1 VSEFAERI
9 VAWQKHAGRHD
20 LPWQRTRDPYRIWL
34 SEIML
39 QQTRVG
45 AVIAYFERFVARFP
59 DLAAL
64 ARADEDEVLRAW
76 SGLGYYARARNLHR
90 AACRIVAEHGGAFPS
105 RFEDIRALPGV
116 GRSTAGAIAVFAFG
130 ARHPILDGNVKRV
143 FARCFGM
150 EGYPGAKPVEAAM
163 WAHAQNLLPQTALEA
178 YIQGLMDL
186 GATICTRSGPRCEQ
200 CPLRNDCVARRER
213 RVASLPT
220 ARPRKP
226 LPHRATTMLVLVD
239 GLEVLLEKRP
249 PQGIWGGLWCL
260 PEIGAHE
267 TPAQVA
273 LTRFGATVEAQ
284 EALPVV
290 AHGFT
295 HFSLD
300 IAPLL
305 CRVRRAD
312 CAQSPGRAWL
322 ALDDALGAA
331 LPAPVRRIL
340 GGVRKKDS
348 AGLEQRG

>member
-1 VSEFAERI
+1 MEGFARRI
-9 VAWQKHAGRHD
+9 IAWQRKAGRHA
-20 LPWQRTRDPYRIWL
+20 LPWQGTRDPYRIWL

-45 AVIAYFERFVARFP
+45 AVIAYFARFVARFP
-59 DLAAL
+59 DLTAL
-64 ARADEDEVLRAW
+64 ARADEDEVLRLW

-90 AACRIVAEHGGAFPS
+90 AARKIVAEHGGAFPS
-105 RFEDIRALPGV
+105 RFEDICALPGV
-116 GRSTAGAIAVFAFG
+116 GRSTAGAIAAFAFG
-130 ARHPILDGNVKRV
+130 ARHPVLDGNVKRV
-143 FARCFGM
+143 FARCFGI
-150 EGYPGAKPVEAAM
+150 EGYPGAKPVEDAM
-163 WAHAQNLLPQTALEA
+163 WSHARNLLPQSALDV

-186 GATICTRSGPRCEQ
+186 GATICTRSRPRCEQ
-200 CPLRNDCVARRER
+200 CPLRNDCVARREQR
-213 RVASLPT
+213 IASLPA

-226 LPHRATTMLVLVD
+226 LPHRMTTMLVMVD
-239 GLEVLLEKRP
+239 GLDVLLEKRP

-267 TPAQVA
+267 VPAQVA
-273 LTRFGATVEAQ
+273 LTRFAATVDAL

-290 AHGFT
+290 AHSFT

-305 CRVRRAD
+305 CRVRRAG
-312 CAQSPGRAWL
+312 AVHAPGRVWL

-340 GGVRKKDS
+340 CGVREKDS
-348 AGLEQRG
+348 AGLEQLG